1 MTANDLLEKLHECR
15 DNMENSK
22 DDLDQT
28 TFDTLNAL
36 ISEIEDCGIEN
47 NDSFNSGRRVFHGGY

>member
-22 DDLDQT
+22 DELAQT

-36 ISEIEDCGIEN
+36 ISEM
-47 NDSFNSGRRVFHGGY
+47 